1 MTLGRTLELALLVDH
16 AQYCLDQ
23 GKGER
28 ALAVANR
35 FSRSRI
41 DLVEDEGTPAESQ
54 SII

>member
-16 AQYCLDQ
+16 AQYCLDE

-41 DLVEDEGTPAESQ
+41 DLVEDESTVTESR
-54 SII
+54 SMI